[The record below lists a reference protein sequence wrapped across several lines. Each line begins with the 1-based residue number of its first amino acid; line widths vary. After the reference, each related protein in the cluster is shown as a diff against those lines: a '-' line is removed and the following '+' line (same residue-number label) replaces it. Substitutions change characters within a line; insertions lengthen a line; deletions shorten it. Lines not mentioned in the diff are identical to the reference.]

1 VGASGTMAGPMPD
14 KEARMSKAVDAS
26 TRTVSEPALRS
37 LQGELVLLIAGQAR
51 RIPVERYLT
60 SVLLA
65 ALLCVY
71 LPPLIPIAWSVLV
84 LGAIALRTRWL
95 LKLAEDGGRS
105 DDDKLRQIAWL
116 FWFSGGVQ
124 VLVVGAF
131 AFVPVVIGAV
141 ITIYVVGVC
150 SATMHATAGYGRIC
164 RPYTLIMM
172 LPVAIAWTL
181 APNLAVSTLERV
193 VFAALT
199 LIYITT
205 LLSHARGLHEVF
217 DESWRIRLQRV
228 ELNRQLREALDRA
241 ESANQSKTRFLAS
254 ASHDLRQP
262 IHALS
267 LFTGSLLLRPMDERT
282 GAIARQ
288 IDQAVQSLASQ
299 LDALLDI
306 SRLDAG
312 VIESSISTV
321 DLHLLLS
328 QLADEFRPQAEQRK
342 LRLELRC
349 EPGLKVRTDPMLF
362 PRILRNL
369 LSNAIKYT
377 ERGSVELLAARSGRR
392 CRVSVRDTGPG
403 IPESEHARIFEEFYQ
418 LQNPERDRSKG
429 LGLGLAIVRRLT
441 DLLGV
446 ELGLESAPG
455 AGSCFRIE
463 LPIARAEDAGVPE
476 GTMANDASTPRIQ
489 VLVVDDE
496 EAIRLGMQTLLEEM
510 GFDVEVAAST
520 DAAIDTSRRYR
531 PSIVLADFR
540 LRGSDSGMRTIEALR
555 QVWPDL
561 PALLVSGDTAPDRLR
576 EARNAGVELLHKPVA
591 ALALRDSIL
600 KAVRI

>member
-1 VGASGTMAGPMPD
+1 MPNSGSRTATPD
-14 KEARMSKAVDAS
+14 LTPAPSVAEDA
-26 TRTVSEPALRS
+26 PRS
-37 LQGELVLLIAGQAR
+37 LHGELVLLIAGQAR
-51 RIPVERYLT
+51 RIPIERYLT

-71 LPPLIPIAWSVLV
+71 LPPFAPLAWAALV
-84 LGAIALRTRWL
+84 LGVLALRTRWL
-95 LKLAEDGGRS
+95 LRLADDGDRS
-105 DDDKLRQIAWL
+105 DEDKLRHIAWL
-116 FWFSGGVQ
+116 FWLSGVVQ
-124 VLVVGAF
+124 AAVVGFF
-131 AFVPVVIGAV
+131 AFVPVAIAAV

-150 SATMHATAGYGRIC
+150 SATLHATAGFRTVC
-164 RPYTLIMM
+164 VPYTLVMM
-172 LPVAIAWTL
+172 LPVAIAWVL
-181 APNLAVSTLERV
+181 APNLDVTVLERV
-193 VFAALT
+193 VFGALT

-217 DESWRIRLQRV
+217 ADSYRIRLQRL
-228 ELNRQLREALDRA
+228 ELNLRLREALDRA
-241 ESANQSKTRFLAS
+241 ELANQAKTRFLAS

-267 LFTGSLLLRPMDERT
+267 LFSGSLLLRPMDERT

-288 IDQAVQSLASQ
+288 IDQAVQSLASP

-312 VIESSISTV
+312 VIESAISTV
-321 DLHLLLS
+321 DLHLLLT
-328 QLADEFRPQAEQRK
+328 QLTEEFRPQAEDKK
-342 LRLELRC
+342 LRLDLRC
-349 EPGLKVRTDPMLF
+349 ERGLMVRTDPMLLQ
-362 PRILRNL
+362 RILRNL

-377 ERGSVELLAARSGRR
+377 DRGSVELVGARDGRR
-392 CRVSVRDTGPG
+392 CGVSVRDTGRG
-403 IPESEHARIFEEFYQ
+403 IPDAEHARIFEEFYQ

-446 ELGLESAPG
+446 ELRLESAPG

-463 LPIARAEDAGVPE
+463 LPLARAEDASVPE
-476 GTMANDASTPRIQ
+476 GTMAEDGVAPRIQ

-496 EAIRLGMQTLLEEM
+496 EAIRVGMKTLLEEM
-510 GFDVEVAAST
+510 GFEVQVAAST
-520 DAAIDTSRRYR
+520 DAAIDASRRFR

-540 LRGSDSGMRTIEALR
+540 LRGEDSGIRAIEALR
-555 QVWPDL
+555 MVWPEL
-561 PALLVSGDTAPDRLR
+561 PALLISGDTAPDRLR
-576 EARNAGVELLHKPVA
+576 EARGAGVELLHKPVP

-600 KAVRI
+600 KAVHV

>member
-1 VGASGTMAGPMPD
+1 MPNSGSRTATPD
-14 KEARMSKAVDAS
+14 LTPAPSVAEDA
-26 TRTVSEPALRS
+26 PRS
-37 LQGELVLLIAGQAR
+37 LHGELVLLIAGQAR
-51 RIPVERYLT
+51 RIPIERYLT

-71 LPPLIPIAWSVLV
+71 LPPFAPLAWAALV
-84 LGAIALRTRWL
+84 LGVLALRTRWL
-95 LKLAEDGGRS
+95 LRLADDGDRS
-105 DDDKLRQIAWL
+105 DEGKLRHIAWL
-116 FWFSGGVQ
+116 FWLSGVVQ
-124 VLVVGAF
+124 AAVVGFF
-131 AFVPVVIGAV
+131 AFVPVAIAAV

-150 SATMHATAGYGRIC
+150 SATLHATAGFRTVC
-164 RPYTLIMM
+164 VPYTLIMM
-172 LPVAIAWTL
+172 LPVAIAWVL
-181 APNLAVSTLERV
+181 APNLDVTVLERV
-193 VFAALT
+193 VFGALT

-217 DESWRIRLQRV
+217 ADSYRIRLQRL
-228 ELNRQLREALDRA
+228 ELNLRLREALDRA
-241 ESANQSKTRFLAS
+241 ELANQAKTRFLAS

-267 LFTGSLLLRPMDERT
+267 LFSGSLLLRPMDERT

-312 VIESSISTV
+312 VIESAISTV
-321 DLHLLLS
+321 DLHLLLT
-328 QLADEFRPQAEQRK
+328 QLTEEFRPQAEDKK
-342 LRLELRC
+342 LRLDLRC
-349 EPGLKVRTDPMLF
+349 ERGLMVRTDPMLLQ
-362 PRILRNL
+362 RILRNL

-377 ERGSVELLAARSGRR
+377 DRGSVELVGARDGRR
-392 CRVSVRDTGPG
+392 CGVSVRDTGRG
-403 IPESEHARIFEEFYQ
+403 IPDAEHARIFEEFYQ

-446 ELGLESAPG
+446 ELRLESAPG

-463 LPIARAEDAGVPE
+463 LPLARAEDASVPE
-476 GTMANDASTPRIQ
+476 GTMAEDGVAPRIQ

-496 EAIRLGMQTLLEEM
+496 EAIRVGMKTLLEEM
-510 GFDVEVAAST
+510 GFEVQVAAST
-520 DAAIDTSRRYR
+520 DAAIDASRRFR

-540 LRGSDSGMRTIEALR
+540 LRGEDSGIRAIEALR
-555 QVWPDL
+555 MVWPEL
-561 PALLVSGDTAPDRLR
+561 PALLISGDTAPDRLR
-576 EARNAGVELLHKPVA
+576 EARGAGVELLHKPVP

-600 KAVRI
+600 KAVHV

>member
-1 VGASGTMAGPMPD
+1 MAAEDG
-14 KEARMSKAVDAS
+14 
-26 TRTVSEPALRS
+26 LRS
-37 LQGELVLLIAGQAR
+37 LHGELVQLIATQAR

-60 SVLLA
+60 SALLA

-71 LPPLIPIAWSVLV
+71 LPPLIPIAWAVLV
-84 LGAIALRTRWL
+84 LGVIALRTQL
-95 LKLAEDGGRS
+95 LHRLAEDGTRS
-105 DDDKLRQIAWL
+105 DADKLREIAWL
-116 FWFSGGVQ
+116 FWLSGAVQ
-124 VLVVGAF
+124 VLVVAAF
-131 AFVPVVIGAV
+131 AFVPVVVGAV

-150 SATMHATAGYGRIC
+150 SATIHATAGYKPIC

-172 LPVAIAWTL
+172 LPVALAWAL
-181 APNLAVSTLERV
+181 APNLAVSTLERT
-193 VFAALT
+193 VFGALT

-205 LLSHARGLHEVF
+205 MLSHARGLHEVF
-217 DESWRIRLQRV
+217 EESWRIRLQRI
-228 ELNRQLREALDRA
+228 ELNRKLREALDKA

-267 LFTGSLLLRPMDERT
+267 LFSGSLLLRPMDERT
-282 GAIARQ
+282 AAIARQ

-312 VIESSISTV
+312 VIECAISTV
-321 DLHLLLS
+321 DLHLVLS
-328 QLADEFRPQAEQRK
+328 QLAAEFRPQAENRK

-349 EPGLKVRTDPMLF
+349 EPGLMVRTDPTLF
-362 PRILRNL
+362 QRILRNL

-377 ERGSVELLAARSGRR
+377 ERGSVELFAARNGRR

-418 LQNPERDRSKG
+418 LHNPERDRSKG

-441 DLLGV
+441 ELLGV

-455 AGSCFRIE
+455 AGSCFYIE
-463 LPIARAEDAGVPE
+463 LPIARAADVAVPE
-476 GTMANDASTPRIQ
+476 GNMANDLNTPRIQ

-496 EAIRLGMQTLLEEM
+496 EAIRVGMKTLLEEM

-520 DAAIDTSRRYR
+520 DAAIDVTRRYR

-555 QVWPDL
+555 MVWPDL

-576 EARNAGVELLHKPVA
+576 EARKAGIELLHKPVA
-591 ALALRDSIL
+591 AQTLRDAIL
-600 KAVRI
+600 KAVRV

>member
-1 VGASGTMAGPMPD
+1 MPNSGSRTATPD
-14 KEARMSKAVDAS
+14 LTPAPSVAEDA
-26 TRTVSEPALRS
+26 PRS
-37 LQGELVLLIAGQAR
+37 LHGELVLLIAGQAR
-51 RIPVERYLT
+51 RIPIERYLT

-71 LPPLIPIAWSVLV
+71 LPPFAPLAWAALV
-84 LGAIALRTRWL
+84 LGVLALRTRWL
-95 LKLAEDGGRS
+95 LRLADDGDRS
-105 DDDKLRQIAWL
+105 DEDKLRHIAWL
-116 FWFSGGVQ
+116 FWLSGVVQ
-124 VLVVGAF
+124 AAVVGFF
-131 AFVPVVIGAV
+131 AFVPVAIAAV

-150 SATMHATAGYGRIC
+150 SATLHATAGFRTVC
-164 RPYTLIMM
+164 VPYTLIMM
-172 LPVAIAWTL
+172 LPVAIAWVL
-181 APNLAVSTLERV
+181 APNLDVTVLERV
-193 VFAALT
+193 VFGALT

-217 DESWRIRLQRV
+217 ADSYRIRLQRL
-228 ELNRQLREALDRA
+228 ELNLRLREALDRA
-241 ESANQSKTRFLAS
+241 ELANQAKTRFLAS

-267 LFTGSLLLRPMDERT
+267 LFSGSLLLRPMDDRT

-312 VIESSISTV
+312 VIESAISTV
-321 DLHLLLS
+321 DLHLLLT
-328 QLADEFRPQAEQRK
+328 QLTEEFRPQAEDKK
-342 LRLELRC
+342 LRLDLRC
-349 EPGLKVRTDPMLF
+349 ERGLMVRTDPMLLQ
-362 PRILRNL
+362 RILRNL

-377 ERGSVELLAARSGRR
+377 DRGSVELVGARDGRR
-392 CRVSVRDTGPG
+392 CGISVRDTGRG
-403 IPESEHARIFEEFYQ
+403 IPDAEHARIFEEFYQ

-446 ELGLESAPG
+446 ELRLESAPG

-463 LPIARAEDAGVPE
+463 LPLARAEDASVPE
-476 GTMANDASTPRIQ
+476 GTMAEDGVAPRIQ

-496 EAIRLGMQTLLEEM
+496 EAIRVGMKTLLEEM
-510 GFDVEVAAST
+510 GFEVQVAAST
-520 DAAIDTSRRYR
+520 DAAIDASRRFR

-540 LRGSDSGMRTIEALR
+540 LRGEDSGIRAIEALR
-555 QVWPDL
+555 MVWPEL
-561 PALLVSGDTAPDRLR
+561 PALLISGDTAPDRLR
-576 EARNAGVELLHKPVA
+576 EARGAGVELLHKPVP

-600 KAVRI
+600 KAVHV

>member
-1 VGASGTMAGPMPD
+1 MPNSGSRTATPD
-14 KEARMSKAVDAS
+14 LTPAPSVAEDA
-26 TRTVSEPALRS
+26 PRS
-37 LQGELVLLIAGQAR
+37 LHGELVLLIAGQAR
-51 RIPVERYLT
+51 RIPIERYLT
-60 SVLLA
+60 SVLIA

-71 LPPLIPIAWSVLV
+71 LPPFAPLAWAALV
-84 LGAIALRTRWL
+84 LGVLALRTRWL
-95 LKLAEDGGRS
+95 LRLADDGDRS
-105 DDDKLRQIAWL
+105 DEDKLRHIAWL
-116 FWFSGGVQ
+116 FWLSGVVQ
-124 VLVVGAF
+124 AAVVGFF
-131 AFVPVVIGAV
+131 AFVPVAIAAV

-150 SATMHATAGYGRIC
+150 SATLHATAGFRTVC
-164 RPYTLIMM
+164 VPYTLIMM
-172 LPVAIAWTL
+172 LPVAIAWVL
-181 APNLAVSTLERV
+181 APNLDVTVLERV
-193 VFAALT
+193 VFGALT

-217 DESWRIRLQRV
+217 ADSYRIRLQRL
-228 ELNRQLREALDRA
+228 ELNLRLREALDRA
-241 ESANQSKTRFLAS
+241 ELANQAKTRFLAS

-267 LFTGSLLLRPMDERT
+267 LFSGSLLLRPMDERT

-312 VIESSISTV
+312 VIESAISTV
-321 DLHLLLS
+321 DLHLLLT
-328 QLADEFRPQAEQRK
+328 QLTEEFRPQAEDKK
-342 LRLELRC
+342 LRLDLRC
-349 EPGLKVRTDPMLF
+349 ERGLMVRTDPMLLQ
-362 PRILRNL
+362 RILRNL

-377 ERGSVELLAARSGRR
+377 DRGSVELVGARDGRR
-392 CRVSVRDTGPG
+392 CGISVRDTGRG
-403 IPESEHARIFEEFYQ
+403 IPDAEHARIFEEFYQ

-446 ELGLESAPG
+446 ELRLESAPG

-463 LPIARAEDAGVPE
+463 LPLARAEDASVPE
-476 GTMANDASTPRIQ
+476 GTMAEDGVAPRIQ

-496 EAIRLGMQTLLEEM
+496 EAIRVGMKTLLEEM
-510 GFDVEVAAST
+510 GFEVQVAAST
-520 DAAIDTSRRYR
+520 DAAIDASRRFR

-540 LRGSDSGMRTIEALR
+540 LRGEDSGIRAIEALR
-555 QVWPDL
+555 MVWPEL
-561 PALLVSGDTAPDRLR
+561 PALLISGDTAPDRLR
-576 EARNAGVELLHKPVA
+576 EARGAGVELLHKPVP

-600 KAVRI
+600 KAVHV

>member
-1 VGASGTMAGPMPD
+1 MPNSGSRTATPD
-14 KEARMSKAVDAS
+14 LTPAPSVAEDA
-26 TRTVSEPALRS
+26 PRS
-37 LQGELVLLIAGQAR
+37 LHGELVLLIAGQAR
-51 RIPVERYLT
+51 RIPIERYLT

-71 LPPLIPIAWSVLV
+71 LPPFAPLAWAALV
-84 LGAIALRTRWL
+84 LGVLALRTRWL
-95 LKLAEDGGRS
+95 LRLADDGDRS
-105 DDDKLRQIAWL
+105 DEDKLRHIAWL
-116 FWFSGGVQ
+116 FWLSGVVQ
-124 VLVVGAF
+124 AAVVGFF
-131 AFVPVVIGAV
+131 AFVPVAIAAV

-150 SATMHATAGYGRIC
+150 SATLHATAGFRTVC
-164 RPYTLIMM
+164 VPYTLIMM
-172 LPVAIAWTL
+172 LPVAIAWVL
-181 APNLAVSTLERV
+181 APNLDVTVLERV
-193 VFAALT
+193 VFGALT

-217 DESWRIRLQRV
+217 ADSYRIRLQRL
-228 ELNRQLREALDRA
+228 ELNLRLREALDRA
-241 ESANQSKTRFLAS
+241 ELANQAKTRFLAS

-267 LFTGSLLLRPMDERT
+267 LFSGSLLLRPMDERT

-312 VIESSISTV
+312 VIESAISTV
-321 DLHLLLS
+321 DLHLLLT
-328 QLADEFRPQAEQRK
+328 QLTEEFRPQAEDKK
-342 LRLELRC
+342 LRLDLRC
-349 EPGLKVRTDPMLF
+349 ERGLMVRTDPMLLQ
-362 PRILRNL
+362 RILRNL

-377 ERGSVELLAARSGRR
+377 DRGSVELVGARDGRR
-392 CRVSVRDTGPG
+392 CGVSVRDTGRG
-403 IPESEHARIFEEFYQ
+403 IPDAEHARIFEEFYQ

-446 ELGLESAPG
+446 ELRLESAPG

-463 LPIARAEDAGVPE
+463 LPLARAEDASVPE
-476 GTMANDASTPRIQ
+476 GTMAEDGVAPRIQ

-496 EAIRLGMQTLLEEM
+496 EAIRVGMKTLLEEM
-510 GFDVEVAAST
+510 GFEVQVAAST
-520 DAAIDTSRRYR
+520 DAAIDASRRFR

-540 LRGSDSGMRTIEALR
+540 LRGEDSGIRAIEALR
-555 QVWPDL
+555 MVWPEL
-561 PALLVSGDTAPDRLR
+561 PALLISGDTAPDRLR
-576 EARNAGVELLHKPVA
+576 EARGAGVELLHKPVP

-600 KAVRI
+600 KAVHV

>member
-1 VGASGTMAGPMPD
+1 MPNSGSRTATPD
-14 KEARMSKAVDAS
+14 LTPAPSVAEDA
-26 TRTVSEPALRS
+26 PRS
-37 LQGELVLLIAGQAR
+37 LHGELVLLIAGQAR
-51 RIPVERYLT
+51 RIPIERYLT

-71 LPPLIPIAWSVLV
+71 LPPFAPLAWAALV
-84 LGAIALRTRWL
+84 LGVLALRTRWL
-95 LKLAEDGGRS
+95 LRLADDGDRS
-105 DDDKLRQIAWL
+105 DEDKLRHIAWL
-116 FWFSGGVQ
+116 FWLSGVVQ
-124 VLVVGAF
+124 AAVVGFF
-131 AFVPVVIGAV
+131 AFVPVAIAAV

-150 SATMHATAGYGRIC
+150 SATLHATAGFRTVC
-164 RPYTLIMM
+164 VPYTLVMM
-172 LPVAIAWTL
+172 LPVAIAWVL
-181 APNLAVSTLERV
+181 APNLDVTVLERV
-193 VFAALT
+193 VFGALT

-217 DESWRIRLQRV
+217 ADSYRIRLQRL
-228 ELNRQLREALDRA
+228 ELNLRLREALDRA
-241 ESANQSKTRFLAS
+241 ELANQAKTRFLAS

-267 LFTGSLLLRPMDERT
+267 LFSGSLLLRPMDERT

-312 VIESSISTV
+312 VIESAISTV
-321 DLHLLLS
+321 DLHLLLT
-328 QLADEFRPQAEQRK
+328 QLTEEFRPQAEDKK
-342 LRLELRC
+342 LRLDLRC
-349 EPGLKVRTDPMLF
+349 ERGLMVRTDPMLLQ
-362 PRILRNL
+362 RILRNL

-377 ERGSVELLAARSGRR
+377 DRGSVELVGARDGRR
-392 CRVSVRDTGPG
+392 CGVSVRDTGRG
-403 IPESEHARIFEEFYQ
+403 IPDAEHARIFEEFYQ

-446 ELGLESAPG
+446 ELRLESAPG

-463 LPIARAEDAGVPE
+463 LPLARAEDASVPE
-476 GTMANDASTPRIQ
+476 GTMAEDGVAPRIQ

-496 EAIRLGMQTLLEEM
+496 EAIRVGMKTLLEEM
-510 GFDVEVAAST
+510 GFEVQVAAST
-520 DAAIDTSRRYR
+520 DAAIDASRRFR

-540 LRGSDSGMRTIEALR
+540 LRGEDSGIRAIEALR
-555 QVWPDL
+555 MVWPEL
-561 PALLVSGDTAPDRLR
+561 PALLISGDTAPDRLR
-576 EARNAGVELLHKPVA
+576 EARGAGVELLHKPVP

-600 KAVRI
+600 KAVHV

>member
-1 VGASGTMAGPMPD
+1 MPNSGSRTATPD
-14 KEARMSKAVDAS
+14 LTPAPSVAEDA
-26 TRTVSEPALRS
+26 PRS
-37 LQGELVLLIAGQAR
+37 LHGELVLLIAGQAR
-51 RIPVERYLT
+51 RIPIERYLT

-71 LPPLIPIAWSVLV
+71 LPPFAPLAWAALV
-84 LGAIALRTRWL
+84 LGVLALRTRWL
-95 LKLAEDGGRS
+95 LRLADDGDRS
-105 DDDKLRQIAWL
+105 DEDKLRHIAWL
-116 FWFSGGVQ
+116 FWLSGVVQ
-124 VLVVGAF
+124 AAVVGFF
-131 AFVPVVIGAV
+131 AFVPVAIAAV

-150 SATMHATAGYGRIC
+150 SATLHATAGFRTVC
-164 RPYTLIMM
+164 VPYTLIMM
-172 LPVAIAWTL
+172 LPVAIAWVL
-181 APNLAVSTLERV
+181 APNLDVTVLERV
-193 VFAALT
+193 VFGALT

-217 DESWRIRLQRV
+217 ADSYRIRLQRL
-228 ELNRQLREALDRA
+228 ELNLRLREALDRA
-241 ESANQSKTRFLAS
+241 ELANQAKTRFLAS

-267 LFTGSLLLRPMDERT
+267 LFSGSLLLRPMDERT

-312 VIESSISTV
+312 VIESAISTV
-321 DLHLLLS
+321 DLHLLLT
-328 QLADEFRPQAEQRK
+328 QLTEEFRPQAEDKK
-342 LRLELRC
+342 LRLDLRC
-349 EPGLKVRTDPMLF
+349 ERGLMVRTDPMLLQ
-362 PRILRNL
+362 RILRNL

-377 ERGSVELLAARSGRR
+377 DRGSVELVGARDGRR
-392 CRVSVRDTGPG
+392 CGISVRDTGRG
-403 IPESEHARIFEEFYQ
+403 IPDTEHARIFEEFYQ

-446 ELGLESAPG
+446 ELRLESAPG

-463 LPIARAEDAGVPE
+463 LPLARAEDASVPE
-476 GTMANDASTPRIQ
+476 GTMAEDGVAPRIQ

-496 EAIRLGMQTLLEEM
+496 EAIRVGMKTLLEEM
-510 GFDVEVAAST
+510 GFEVQVAAST
-520 DAAIDTSRRYR
+520 DAAIDASRRFR

-540 LRGSDSGMRTIEALR
+540 LRGEDSGIRAIEALR
-555 QVWPDL
+555 MVWPEL
-561 PALLVSGDTAPDRLR
+561 PALLISGDTAPDRLR
-576 EARNAGVELLHKPVA
+576 EARGAGVELLHKPVP

-600 KAVRI
+600 KAVHV

>member
-1 VGASGTMAGPMPD
+1 MPNSGSRTATPD
-14 KEARMSKAVDAS
+14 LTPAPSVAEDA
-26 TRTVSEPALRS
+26 PRS
-37 LQGELVLLIAGQAR
+37 LHGELVLLIAGQAR
-51 RIPVERYLT
+51 RIPIERYLT

-71 LPPLIPIAWSVLV
+71 LPPFAPLAWAALV
-84 LGAIALRTRWL
+84 LGVLALRTRWL
-95 LKLAEDGGRS
+95 LRLADDGDRS
-105 DDDKLRQIAWL
+105 DEDKLRHIAWL
-116 FWFSGGVQ
+116 FWLSGVVQ
-124 VLVVGAF
+124 AAVVGFF
-131 AFVPVVIGAV
+131 AFVPVAIAAV

-150 SATMHATAGYGRIC
+150 SATLHATAGFRTVC
-164 RPYTLIMM
+164 VPYTLIMM
-172 LPVAIAWTL
+172 LPVAIAWVL
-181 APNLAVSTLERV
+181 APNLDVTVLERV
-193 VFAALT
+193 VFGALT

-217 DESWRIRLQRV
+217 ADSYRIRLQRL
-228 ELNRQLREALDRA
+228 ELNLRLREALDRA
-241 ESANQSKTRFLAS
+241 ELANQAKTRFLAS

-267 LFTGSLLLRPMDERT
+267 LFSGSLLLRPMDERT

-312 VIESSISTV
+312 VIESAISTV
-321 DLHLLLS
+321 DLHLLLT
-328 QLADEFRPQAEQRK
+328 QLTEEFRPQAEDKK
-342 LRLELRC
+342 LRLDLRC
-349 EPGLKVRTDPMLF
+349 ERGLMVRTDPMLLQ
-362 PRILRNL
+362 RILRNL

-377 ERGSVELLAARSGRR
+377 DRGSVELVGVRDGRR
-392 CRVSVRDTGPG
+392 CGISVRDTGRG
-403 IPESEHARIFEEFYQ
+403 IPDAEHARIFEEFYQ

-446 ELGLESAPG
+446 ELRLESAPG

-463 LPIARAEDAGVPE
+463 LPLARAEDASVPE
-476 GTMANDASTPRIQ
+476 GTMAEDGVAPRIQ

-496 EAIRLGMQTLLEEM
+496 EAIRVGMKTLLEEM
-510 GFDVEVAAST
+510 GFEVQVAAST
-520 DAAIDTSRRYR
+520 DAAIDASRRFR

-540 LRGSDSGMRTIEALR
+540 LRGEDSGIRAIEALR
-555 QVWPDL
+555 MVWPEL
-561 PALLVSGDTAPDRLR
+561 PALLISGDTAPDRLR
-576 EARNAGVELLHKPVA
+576 EARGAGVELLHKPVP

-600 KAVRI
+600 KAVHV

>member
-1 VGASGTMAGPMPD
+1 MPNSGSRTATPD
-14 KEARMSKAVDAS
+14 LTPAPSVVEDA
-26 TRTVSEPALRS
+26 PRS
-37 LQGELVLLIAGQAR
+37 LHGELVLLIAGQAR
-51 RIPVERYLT
+51 RIPIERYLT

-71 LPPLIPIAWSVLV
+71 LPPFAPLAWAALV
-84 LGAIALRTRWL
+84 LGVLALRTRWL
-95 LKLAEDGGRS
+95 LRLADDGDRS
-105 DDDKLRQIAWL
+105 DEDKLRHIAWL
-116 FWFSGGVQ
+116 FWLSGVVQ
-124 VLVVGAF
+124 AAVVGFF
-131 AFVPVVIGAV
+131 AFVPVAIAAV

-150 SATMHATAGYGRIC
+150 SATLHATAGFRTVC
-164 RPYTLIMM
+164 VPYTLIMM
-172 LPVAIAWTL
+172 LPVAIAWVL
-181 APNLAVSTLERV
+181 APNLDVTVLERV
-193 VFAALT
+193 VFGALT

-217 DESWRIRLQRV
+217 ADSYRIRLQRL
-228 ELNRQLREALDRA
+228 ELNLRLREALDRA
-241 ESANQSKTRFLAS
+241 ELANQAKTRFLAS

-267 LFTGSLLLRPMDERT
+267 LFSGSLLLRPMDDRT

-312 VIESSISTV
+312 VIESAISTV
-321 DLHLLLS
+321 DLHLLLT
-328 QLADEFRPQAEQRK
+328 QLTEEFRPQAEDKK
-342 LRLELRC
+342 LRLDLRC
-349 EPGLKVRTDPMLF
+349 ERGLMVRTDPMLLQ
-362 PRILRNL
+362 RILRNL

-377 ERGSVELLAARSGRR
+377 DRGSVELVGARDGRR
-392 CRVSVRDTGPG
+392 CGVSVRDTGRG
-403 IPESEHARIFEEFYQ
+403 IPDAEHARIFEEFYQ

-446 ELGLESAPG
+446 ELRLESAPG

-463 LPIARAEDAGVPE
+463 LPLARAEDASVPE
-476 GTMANDASTPRIQ
+476 GTMAEDGVAPRIQ

-496 EAIRLGMQTLLEEM
+496 EAIRVGMKTLLEEM
-510 GFDVEVAAST
+510 GFEVQVAAST
-520 DAAIDTSRRYR
+520 DAAIDASRRFR

-540 LRGSDSGMRTIEALR
+540 LRGEDSGIRAIEALR
-555 QVWPDL
+555 MVWPEL
-561 PALLVSGDTAPDRLR
+561 PALLISGDTAPDRLR
-576 EARNAGVELLHKPVA
+576 EARGAGVELLHKPVP
-591 ALALRDSIL
+591 ALALRESIL
-600 KAVRI
+600 KAVHV